1 MCQSSKI
8 SRRHPSK
15 MQQSTRISVISPEQC
30 NMLGRTKLVIPDF
43 AALLVVLTCL
53 YQILQHK
60 RKTHLSIFPRM
71 VLETEM
77 QLTSAS
83 TLRN

>member
-43 AALLVVLTCL
+43 AALLVSNPAA
-53 YQILQHK
+53 QK
-60 RKTHLSIFPRM
+60 KN
-71 VLETEM
+71 
-77 QLTSAS
+77 
-83 TLRN
+83 TLIHIS